1 MLGAGARKCNNAFQ
15 QLASRCQLSAACVRL
30 QINFMT
36 MIPATAC
43 RVLNILLRPSC
54 TYRPTFQLP
63 PGLEVVGG
71 SGC

>member
-1 MLGAGARKCNNAFQ
+1 MHFSSLRAV
-15 QLASRCQLSAACVRL
+15 ASCLPDVETRIYSRL

-43 RVLNILLRPSC
+43 RVLSILLRPSC

-63 PGLEVVGG
+63 SGLEVVGG